1 MEETLIDGQDIR
13 IILKSAFEL
22 RKSKNAS
29 YSINAFARDL
39 SMNQGYLS
47 NIINGK
53 RLPTPKVAYNL
64 GVFLGLE
71 KAKILDLVARTI

>member
-13 IILKSAFEL
+13 IILQQAFEM
-22 RKSKNAS
+22 RKNKNTS

-53 RLPTPKVAYNL
+53 RSPTPKLAYNL
-64 GVFLGLE
+64 GLFLGLE
-71 KAKILDLVARTI
+71 KGKILDLVATTI